1 MKSHFCEL
9 IDTKVLQFCESACI
23 IGVEVSKVE
32 NIGKRIKESRLRLGL
47 SAEELAPLVGLS
59 PATIYRYENG
69 DIKKVNTNKLQ
80 LFADALHTSAAYLM
94 GGVSDPDEIPVET
107 ENANAKKD
115 EIAEILYV
123 SKPSGDMK
131 ADEVRKFLHELIDEL
146 KDEDLLFMKDFS
158 LRMVRKETAY
168 ATERKLEGVR
178 FLDNDVPY
186 LD

>member
-1 MKSHFCEL
+1 M
-9 IDTKVLQFCESACI
+9 
-23 IGVEVSKVE
+23 E
-32 NIGKRIKESRLRLGL
+32 NIGKRIKESRLRLNL

-94 GGVSDPDEIPVET
+94 GWATDPDDITEEP
-107 ENANAKKD
+107 ENADAKKN
-115 EIAEILYV
+115 EASEILYI

-168 ATERKLEGVR
+168 ATERKPEDCS
-178 FLDNDVPY
+178 F
-186 LD
+186 